1 MKSDNQTWIFLS
13 HSSKDIEKVRIVRN
27 EFEKYGKN
35 PLAFHLKCLNTD
47 SFEGKQEVVS
57 LIHREIEARDWFV
70 YCNSANAMNSE
81 FVIDERN
88 YVKKLNKKNI
98 KIFDINLDDDKE
110 NIEKAVLKI
119 VKSSNIV
126 ISYAAKDIEFAKALT
141 TRLQNRDYS
150 IFLSE
155 NTLEIYGEYASS
167 VTRKIIECDYF
178 LQIISKNYQWL
189 QGADIEAAIIK
200 GKKIIPIIIDDTRIK
215 SIYNTL
221 LYKNNFYR
229 INKNHLDE
237 IDLICDLIDYHIISE
252 KSIYNNSK
260 ETKEEYKKIVERL
273 TK

>member
-1 MKSDNQTWIFLS
+1 MKADNQTWIFLS

-88 YVKKLNKKNI
+88 YVQKLNKKNI

-155 NTLEIYGEYASS
+155 NTLEIYGDYASS
-167 VTRKIIECDYF
+167 VTKKIIECDYF
-178 LQIISKNYQWL
+178 LQIISENYQWL
-189 QGADIEAAIIK
+189 QGTDIEAAVIE
-200 GKKIIPIIIDDTRIK
+200 GKEIIPIIIDDTKIK

-221 LYKNNFYR
+221 LYKNKFYR
-229 INKNHLDE
+229 INKSHLEE
-237 IDLICDLIDYHIISE
+237 IDLICDLIDHHIISE

-260 ETKEEYKKIVERL
+260 ETKEEYEKIVARL